1 MGQLSIRV
9 PVMLLHHPFLIFF
22 LIYCAVWVNV
32 HGAILGTSNSIHT
45 VRAEIDLSG

>member
-9 PVMLLHHPFLIFF
+9 PVMLLHHFFF